1 MFTFNNKDLYT
12 YRSKD
17 KIVSLKKARQ
27 LRNAWRLTSEK
38 VVFTNGCF
46 DILHLGHIE
55 YLEKAYYLGDKLIV
69 GVNSDASV
77 QKLKGKGR
85 PLRGM
90 EERTRLLAS
99 LEFVNAVVI
108 FDEDTPE
115 NLIRELKPDILVK
128 GGDYSEEQ
136 IVGADFVKSYGGKVE
151 IIPLLEGFS
160 TTNFLRKLKEL

>member
-1 MFTFNNKDLYT
+1 MFTFNDKELYT

-17 KIVSLKKARQ
+17 KIVSWEKALQ
-27 LRNAWRLTSEK
+27 LRNAWRLTSKE

-46 DILHLGHIE
+46 DLLHLGHIE

-77 QKLKGKGR
+77 QKLKGKNR
-85 PLRGM
+85 PLRSV
-90 EERTRLLAS
+90 EERTRLLAA
-99 LEFVNAVVI
+99 LEFVNAVVV
-108 FDEDTPE
+108 FEEDTPE
-115 NLIRELKPDILVK
+115 KLIKTLKPDILVK

-160 TTNFLRKLKEL
+160 TTEFLKKLKEI